1 MWRKYKRIFYSYSQ
15 PQLLKMAAM
24 GLLGLIVGGFLLTTV
39 VFAIFSI
46 NLPDPNK
53 VIRREGFSTIIY
65 DRSGKT
71 LYDLY
76 NKENRIPLDL
86 KDTPKYL
93 QEATISIE
101 DKDFYKHQGFSITG
115 ILRSIRNIV
124 TFQGLAGGST
134 LTQQLVK
141 NVLLSPERSLF
152 RKIKEI
158 ILANQIEKK
167 FTKDQ
172 ILQMYLNE
180 APYGGATYGVESA
193 AKNYFGKSA
202 KDLNLVESAI
212 LAGLPQQPT
221 NFSPFGASPKA
232 YVNRTKQVL
241 RRMRED
247 GYISPQ
253 QELDAGKV
261 LGDIQFASLSGS
273 IKAPHFVFYV
283 KEQLVKRFGEQ
294 TVEGG
299 GLRVTTTLD
308 GDLQEKSEQ
317 IVNEEIKKLKALK
330 VGNGAAVILNPTS
343 GEILTMVGSY
353 DFKDK
358 DYGSY
363 NVTTALRQPGS
374 AGKPFI
380 YATAFAKNYTPA
392 TMLIDAKTGYPSG
405 DPAKKEYIP
414 ENYDGKYRGPTQ
426 LRFALGNS
434 INTVAVKL
442 TALVGIKDIL
452 TNGYN
457 AGISS
462 WQPTDETMKR
472 VGLSLALGG
481 QEVKLL
487 ELTGAY
493 GVFATGGI
501 KNEPVSILKVTD
513 SAGKVLYEY
522 HPVAGRRVFSPEVSF
537 LISHI
542 LSDNNARQPVFGENN
557 LLQVAGRTVAV
568 KTGTTDQ
575 KRDNWTVGYTPNLAV
590 GVWVGN
596 NDNTVMA
603 PAVTSGV
610 TGAAPIW
617 NKIMRTALANTSNT
631 EFKKPENVLAVGIDA
646 MAGGLPRGSDP
657 TRSEYFI
664 KGTEPVAIS
673 SVYKKLKISKN
684 NGKLANDIE
693 IKSGQY
699 DEKEFIFLAEDDP
712 VSPEAG
718 KNRWQEGIN
727 NWLNDNHKDDSL
739 YHPPTDK
746 SDANQNSV
754 VINISG
760 PSDHETAKNVFRV
773 KAKAFAVRDIVKFT
787 VSVDGDTKITKTSDS
802 IDEDLTISKDGSH
815 KLTFQAVDSAGN
827 NSTADLTIGINSAWD
842 AHF

>member
-1 MWRKYKRIFYSYSQ
+1 MLRRYRRLLYSYNQ
-15 PQLLKMAAM
+15 TQLLKTAAM
-24 GLLGLIVGGFLLTTV
+24 GLLGLIVGGFLLTTI
-39 VFAIFSI
+39 VFAVFSI

-65 DRSGKT
+65 DRNGKT

-115 ILRSIRNIV
+115 ILRSVRNIL
-124 TFQGLAGGST
+124 TFQGLSGGST

-141 NVLLSPERSLF
+141 NVLLTSERSLF
-152 RKIKEI
+152 RKIKEV

-202 KDLNLVESAI
+202 KELNLTESAI

-221 NFSPFGASPKA
+221 NYSPFGSNPKA

-247 GYISPQ
+247 GYITPQ
-253 QELDAGKV
+253 QETDAV
-261 LGDIQFASLSGS
+261 RQLADVQFASLSGS

-283 KEQLVKRFGEQ
+283 KEQLVKKFGEQ

-308 GDLQEKSEQ
+308 GDLEGKAEQ
-317 IVNEEIKKLKALK
+317 IVNEEVKKIKPLK
-330 VGNGAAVILNPTS
+330 VGNGAAVALNPQS
-343 GEILTMVGSY
+343 GEILAMVGSY

-374 AGKPFI
+374 SGKPFI

-405 DPAKKEYIP
+405 DPAKKEYTP

-457 AGISS
+457 AGIST

-487 ELTGAY
+487 ELTSAY

-501 KNEPVSILKVTD
+501 KNDPVAILKVTD
-513 SAGKVLYEY
+513 SSGKTLYEY
-522 HPVAGRRVFSPEVSF
+522 HPVTGRRIFSPEVSF

-542 LSDNNARQPVFGENN
+542 LSDNNARQPVFGESN
-557 LLQVAGRTVAV
+557 LLQVSGHTVAV

-596 NDNTVMA
+596 NDNTIMA
-603 PAVTSGV
+603 PAITSGV

-617 NKIMRTALANTSNT
+617 NRIMRTALANTSNV
-631 EFKKPENVLAVGIDA
+631 EFKKPDNINAVNG
-646 MAGGLPRGSDP
+646 
-657 TRSEYFI
+657 EYFI
-664 KGTEPVAIS
+664 KGTEPTV
-673 SVYKKLKISKN
+673 
-684 NGKLANDIE
+684 D
-693 IKSGQY
+693 
-699 DEKEFIFLAEDDP
+699 
-712 VSPEAG
+712 
-718 KNRWQEGIN
+718 RWQEGIN
-727 NWLNDNHKDDSL
+727 NWINENHKDDAA

-746 SDANQNSV
+746 SDANLNSV
-754 VINISG
+754 VVNT
-760 PSDHETAKNVFRV
+760 ETPHDGDKLNTGSFHV
-773 KAKAFAVRDIVKFT
+773 KSKAFSLKQIVKFT
-787 VSVDGDTKITKTSDS
+787 LAVDGEVKITKTTEV
-802 IDEDLTISKDGSH
+802 IDDDLNNLTNGSN
-815 KLTFQAVDSAGN
+815 KLSFQSVDSDGN
-827 NSTADLTIGINSAWD
+827 TGTYDLSLDIT
-842 AHF
+842 F